1 MNCTVIY
8 GGFNPAWRAGQL
20 ERELVD
26 SLVKN
31 LNYQYPDVS
40 KAVVV
45 TSWHEPTDLILQLQ
59 KLQPELT
66 VLCSLTDPLGP
77 IENLIDQIPGSVV
90 LVGYVNSEYFFDFWA
105 VACAK
110 FFKTYSNAELELKQI
125 EYVFLNYNRKPHRHR
140 TELVKLLETTG
151 LINHGCVTLGN
162 SQYTVND
169 HDSDYQTYGAN
180 DVVGDVGIPND
191 VYSLGQLNIW
201 NTSFI
206 NVVSETQ
213 YEYSKNV
220 FLSEKIFKPIIG
232 LRPFVINGSPGIYR
246 LLKQAG
252 FDCFE
257 DMFPVDILSNEN
269 FNSSWKFDNH
279 KYIIESLNGF
289 KDRNLID
296 LYNQIRPRLIYNQN
310 LFYEYARNQSFNC
323 HFTI

>member
-1 MNCTVIY
+1 MSCTVIY
-8 GGFNPAWRAGQL
+8 GGFNPVWRAGQL

-26 SLVKN
+26 SLVQN
-31 LNYQYPDVS
+31 INNQFPNIS

-45 TSWHEPTDLILQLQ
+45 TSWHEPTELILQLQ
-59 KLQPELT
+59 NLQPELT

-77 IENLIDQIPGSVV
+77 IENLIDQIPGQVI
-90 LVGYVNSEYFFDFWA
+90 LVGYTDSKHFFDFWA

-110 FFKTYSNAELELKQI
+110 FFKKYSAQELEPSVFDNL
-125 EYVFLNYNRKPHRHR
+125 FLNYNRKPHKHR
-140 TELVKLLETTG
+140 TELVALFETTG
-151 LINHGCVTLGN
+151 LIKHGCVTLGN

-169 HDSDYQTYGAN
+169 HNSDYQTYGAN

-191 VYSLGQLNIW
+191 VYSLGQLKIW

-246 LLKQAG
+246 LLKKAG

-257 DMFPVDILSNEN
+257 DLFPVDLLQNEN
-269 FNSSWKFDNH
+269 FDYGWKFRNH
-279 KYIIESLNGF
+279 QLIVDSLINMQNKNCMELF
-289 KDRNLID
+289 DQIKSRLY
-296 LYNQIRPRLIYNQN
+296 YNQTH
-310 LFYEYARNQSFNC
+310 FYEYAKNQSINFEFN
-323 HFTI
+323 I

>member
-31 LNYQYPDVS
+31 LNDQYPNIS

-45 TSWHEPTDLILQLQ
+45 TSWHEPVELILQLQ
-59 KLQPELT
+59 NLQPELT

-77 IENLIDQIPGSVV
+77 IENLIDQIPGRVI
-90 LVGYVNSEYFFDFWA
+90 LVGYVDSEYFFDFWA
-105 VACAK
+105 LACAK
-110 FFKTYSNAELELKQI
+110 FFKKYSVQELEPGVFDNL
-125 EYVFLNYNRKPHRHR
+125 FLNYNRKPHRHR
-140 TELVKLLETTG
+140 TELVNLLETTG
-151 LINHGCVTLGN
+151 LIKHGCVTLGN
-162 SQYTVND
+162 SQYKVDN
-169 HDSDYQTYGAN
+169 HDSDYRTYGAN

-191 VYSLGQLNIW
+191 VYSLGQLKIW

-257 DMFPVDILSNEN
+257 DLFPVELLQNEKSNY
-269 FNSSWKFDNH
+269 SWKFRNH
-279 KYIIESLNGF
+279 QLIADSLV
-289 KDRNLID
+289 NLQNKNCMELFD
-296 LYNQIRPRLIYNQN
+296 QLKSRLHYNQN
-310 LFYEYARNQSFNC
+310 HFYEYAKNQSINFKFN
-323 HFTI
+323 I

>member
-1 MNCTVIY
+1 MNCAVIY
-8 GGFNPAWRAGQL
+8 GGFNPAWQAGQL

-26 SLVKN
+26 SLVQN
-31 LNYQYPDVS
+31 LNNQYPDIS

-45 TSWHEPTDLILQLQ
+45 TSWHEPTDLISQLQ

-77 IENLIDQIPGSVV
+77 IENLIDQIPGRVV
-90 LVGYVNSEYFFDFWA
+90 LVGYVDSEYFFDFWA

-110 FFKTYSNAELELKQI
+110 FFKPYSNAELEPTQI

-151 LINHGCVTLGN
+151 LIKYGCVTLGN
-162 SQYTVND
+162 SHYTVND
-169 HDSDYQTYGAN
+169 HELNYQAYGAN

-191 VYSLGQLNIW
+191 VYSLGQLKIW
-201 NTSFI
+201 NTSFV

-220 FLSEKIFKPIIG
+220 FLSEKIFKPMIG

-257 DMFPVDILSNEN
+257 DLFPVNSLSNEN
-269 FNSSWKFDNH
+269 FNSSWKFNNH
-279 KYIIESLNGF
+279 KYIIESLNDF

-296 LYNQIRPRLIYNQN
+296 LYNQIQPRLIHNQN
-310 LFYEYARNQSFNC
+310 LFYEYARNQSINFQ
-323 HFTI
+323 FKF

>member
-45 TSWHEPTDLILQLQ
+45 TSWHEPTDLISQLQ

-77 IENLIDQIPGSVV
+77 IENLIDQIPGQVR
-90 LVGYVNSEYFFDFWA
+90 LVGYVDSEFFYDFWA

-110 FFKTYSNAELELKQI
+110 FFKTYCNLELEPAQF
-125 EYVFLNYNRKPHRHR
+125 EFVFLNYNRKPHRHR
-140 TELVKLLETTG
+140 TELVKLLENNR
-151 LINHGCVTLGN
+151 LIKYGCVTLGN
-162 SQYTVND
+162 SQYTIND
-169 HDSDYQTYGAN
+169 QESHYQAYGAN
-180 DVVGDVGIPND
+180 DVVGNVGIPND
-191 VYSLGQLNIW
+191 IYSLGQLKIW
-201 NTSFI
+201 NKSFI
-206 NVVSETQ
+206 NIVSETQ

-232 LRPFVINGSPGIYR
+232 LRPFIINGSPGIYR

-252 FDCFE
+252 FDCF
-257 DMFPVDILSNEN
+257 DDLFPVDILGNEN
-269 FNSSWKFDNH
+269 YDSSWKFSNH
-279 KYIIESLNGF
+279 KHIVESLDIF
-289 KDRNLID
+289 KDSNLID
-296 LYNQIRPRLIYNQN
+296 IYNQVRPRLLYNQN
-310 LFYEYARNQSFNC
+310 LFYEYARNQSINFQFN
-323 HFTI
+323 F